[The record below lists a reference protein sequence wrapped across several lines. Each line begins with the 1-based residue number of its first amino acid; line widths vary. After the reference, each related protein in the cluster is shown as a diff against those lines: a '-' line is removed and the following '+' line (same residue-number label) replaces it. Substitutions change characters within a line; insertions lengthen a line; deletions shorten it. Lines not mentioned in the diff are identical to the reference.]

1 MIRAFLA
8 LDVPMA
14 VRSALVVQ
22 QFLLPVK
29 DRVAPE
35 DFHITLVFLG
45 EHPEPMLG
53 ELHLALDS
61 RRLGPRLT
69 LQIAG
74 LGLFGKSDPHN
85 LHAVVRPDPA
95 LEQLQARLSTISRQ
109 AGFALEARRF
119 APHVTLS
126 RLKRGQF
133 ERAELE
139 AAVAR
144 DALFRTDPFEVTEV
158 TLYRSIL
165 RRDGPVYDALASYPL
180 G

>member
-8 LDVPMA
+8 LDLPVA
-14 VRSALVVQ
+14 IRSALLVQ

-45 EHPEPMLG
+45 EHAEPILE
-53 ELHLALDS
+53 ELHHALEA
-61 RRLGPRLT
+61 RRLGPRLR

-74 LGLFGKSDPHN
+74 LGLFGKNDPHN
-85 LHAVVRPDPA
+85 LHALVRPDPG
-95 LEQLQARLSTISRQ
+95 LEQLQARLSTLARQ
-109 AGFALEARRF
+109 TGFSLESRRF

-126 RLKRGQF
+126 RLKRGRF
-133 ERAELE
+133 ERMELE

-144 DALFRTDPFEVTEV
+144 DALFRTDPFEVSEV
-158 TLYRSIL
+158 TLYRSTL
-165 RRDGPVYDALASYPL
+165 RRDGAVYDALASYPL